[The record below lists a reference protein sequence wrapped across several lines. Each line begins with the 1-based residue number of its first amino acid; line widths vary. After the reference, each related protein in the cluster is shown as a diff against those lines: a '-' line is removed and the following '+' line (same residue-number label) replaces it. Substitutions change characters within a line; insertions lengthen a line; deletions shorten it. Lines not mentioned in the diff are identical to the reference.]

1 MIRFRYFFYACSLL
15 LVVASASVTVAWGLP
30 LGIDFTGGSLL
41 EVRFT
46 GGDPAAEREA
56 ADVAS
61 SFSQFSIQPQIQRV
75 DDDSLVL
82 RFPEMNED
90 DHRQLITDLKEK
102 NPTLREERFESI
114 GPTIGNETREKSFVA
129 MALVIGTIL
138 VYVAWAFRKL
148 SHPLASWQYGLVTVV
163 TLLHDVIV
171 TVGFVVVLTHITGR
185 DVGVPFVAA
194 LLTVLGYSVNDT
206 IVVFD
211 RIRENLSRAT
221 ANVDFGDLVNRSLR
235 ETFVRSLNASLT
247 TILVLVA
254 VLVLGG
260 ETVFVFLATLI
271 GGIAI
276 GTYSSLFLASPLVV
290 DWARKGKK

>member
-1 MIRFRYFFYACSLL
+1 MIRFRFFFYAFSLAL
-15 LVVASASVTVAWGLP
+15 VASSSAVLAAWGLP

-41 EVRFT
+41 EVNFVGT
-46 GGDPAAEREA
+46 NPTQEREQA
-56 ADVAS
+56 NLTEA
-61 SFSQFSIQPQIQRV
+61 FSRFSIQPQVQNV
-75 DDDSLVL
+75 DDDALVL
-82 RFPEMNED
+82 RFREMGED
-90 DHRQLITDLKEK
+90 DHRALISELKEK
-102 NPTLREERFESI
+102 NPTLREQRFESI
-114 GPTIGNETREKSFVA
+114 GPTIGQETRDKSVVA

-163 TLLHDVIV
+163 TLVHDVIV
-171 TVGFVVVLTHITGR
+171 TVGFVVVLTHVTGR
-185 DVGVPFVAA
+185 DAGVPFVAA

-221 ANVDFGDLVNRSLR
+221 AKVDFSELVNRSLR

-247 TILVLVA
+247 TILVLLA
-254 VLVLGG
+254 VLVMGG
-260 ETVFVFLATLI
+260 ETVFVFLATLV

-290 DWARKGKK
+290 DWAKKSKK

>member
-15 LVVASASVTVAWGLP
+15 LVVASASVTAAWGLP

-82 RFPEMNED
+82 RFQEMNED

>member
-1 MIRFRYFFYACSLL
+1 MIRFRYFFYAFSAA
-15 LVVASASVTVAWGLP
+15 LVVASASVFLAWGLP

-46 GGDPAAEREA
+46 GGNPSAEREG
-56 ADVAS
+56 ADVTS
-61 SFSQFSIQPQIQRV
+61 SFSRFSIQPQIQRV

-82 RFPEMNED
+82 RFPEMNEE
-90 DHRQLITDLKEK
+90 DHRQLVTDLKEK

-114 GPTIGNETREKSFVA
+114 GPTIGNETREKSVVA

-185 DVGVPFVAA
+185 DVGVAFVAA

-247 TILVLVA
+247 TILVLIA

-260 ETVFVFLATLI
+260 ETVFVFLATLV

-290 DWARKGKK
+290 DWAKKSKK